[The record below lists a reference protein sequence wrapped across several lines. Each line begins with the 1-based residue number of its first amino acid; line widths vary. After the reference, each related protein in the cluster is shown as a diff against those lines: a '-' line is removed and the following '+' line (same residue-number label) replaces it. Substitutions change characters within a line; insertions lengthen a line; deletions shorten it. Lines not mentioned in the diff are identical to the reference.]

1 MSGAIGNTASTAAAE
16 GRVGQ
21 TIGGMAAAA
30 AVLGGD
36 GGAFKRFLVEEVI
49 FDPHELDEER
59 IKDLQG
65 KYGIVEAAFFHQM
78 PQNTVIGKLVSDGAA
93 GHERHH
99 YLFPFF
105 SQHLMLPAQ
114 AGEHVWAFFEE
125 GKAIDY
131 GFWVCRITEPRHVD
145 DVNHTHADRKHH
157 ITERAKDAAQKFEG
171 APDEKPTFD
180 NGPTRLRDGKVV
192 SSGVSASSADAD
204 QKAYEKLLK
213 ETDSAKIGEYE
224 AVPRYRKRPGDTV
237 IQGSN
242 NTLIA
247 LGTDRT
253 GRTADFEASSKGK
266 RVKGKPIK
274 DRKGKA
280 GTIDIVAGRGQKKK
294 TEIKEI
300 ENSLG
305 RKEGSKRKADENR
318 EEGDPDFAFD
328 LSRVY
333 ISMSTDA
340 DGNFELNF
348 SSRESPGPATVIKT
362 DHIRLV
368 ARKTAKIL
376 VQPEPNAPESQCAG
390 FLLKDGNVVAIPAA
404 DGYVLLGGEDAS
416 MVPLCQPA
424 AVKGGGQVS
433 GPPITSTIGSQVGL
447 GGPNGQYPK
456 KVLMK

>member
-1 MSGAIGNTASTAAAE
+1 MNNSIGNGVSSAAAE

-21 TIGGMAAAA
+21 TLGAMGMAAAS
-30 AVLGGD
+30 LGGG

-49 FDPHELDEER
+49 FDPHELDDDR
-59 IKDLQG
+59 IKDIQA
-65 KYGIVEAAFFHQM
+65 KYGIADGAFIRQM
-78 PQNTVIGKLVSDGAA
+78 PPNTVIGRMLNDTGS
-93 GHERHH
+93 GHERRH

-105 SQHLMLPAQ
+105 PPHLMLPSQ

-125 GKAIDY
+125 GKAIDH
-131 GFWVCRITEPRHVD
+131 GFWMCRISEPRHVD
-145 DVNHTHADRKHH
+145 DNNHTHADRKHH
-157 ITERAKDAAQKFEG
+157 VTERPKDAAQKFDG
-171 APDEKPTFD
+171 APDDKPTFD
-180 NGPTRLRDGKVV
+180 NGPTQLRDGKVIA
-192 SSGVSASSADAD
+192 SGATASSSDVD

-213 ETDSAKIGEYE
+213 DTDSAKITDYE

-237 IQGSN
+237 FQGSN

-253 GRTADFEASSKGK
+253 GRTADFEASDKGK
-266 RVKGKPIK
+266 RVKEKPKK
-274 DRKGKA
+274 DQKGKA
-280 GTIDIVAGRGQKKK
+280 GTIDIVVGRGQKKK

-300 ENSLG
+300 ANSLG

-318 EEGDPDFAFD
+318 EEGDPDFEFD

-333 ISMSTDA
+333 ISMNTDA
-340 DGNFELNF
+340 DGNFGINF
-348 SSRESPGPATVIKT
+348 SSKEKPGPATVIKT
-362 DHIRLV
+362 DHIRIV

-376 VQPEPNAPESQCAG
+376 VQPEADAPESQCAG

-404 DGYVLLGGEDAS
+404 DGYVMLGGEDAN

-447 GGPNGQYPK
+447 GGPNGQFAK
-456 KVLMK
+456 KVLIK

>member
-1 MSGAIGNTASTAAAE
+1 MNGSIGNGASSAAAE

-21 TIGGMAAAA
+21 AVGGMAMAAAA
-30 AVLGGD
+30 LGS
-36 GGAFKRFLVEEVI
+36 GGTFKRFLVEEVI
-49 FDPHELDEER
+49 FDPQELDEQR
-59 IKDLQG
+59 IKDLQA
-65 KYGIVEAAFFHQM
+65 KYGIIEAAFLLHM
-78 PQNTVIGKLVSDGAA
+78 PPNTVIGRLVSEGSS
-93 GHERHH
+93 GHDRHH
-99 YLFPFF
+99 YMFPFF
-105 SQHLMLPAQ
+105 PPHLMLPAQ

-125 GKAIDY
+125 GKAIDH
-131 GFWVCRITEPRHVD
+131 GFWLCRISEPRHVD
-145 DVNHTHADRKHH
+145 DLNHTHADRKYHV
-157 ITERAKDAAQKFEG
+157 TERAKDAAEKFEG
-171 APDEKPTFD
+171 TPDEKPTFD

-192 SSGVSASSADAD
+192 SSGVSASSSDAD

-213 ETDSAKIGEYE
+213 DTDSAKVADHE

-253 GRTADFEASSKGK
+253 GRSADFEASPKGK
-266 RVKGKPIK
+266 RVKGKPTK
-274 DRKGKA
+274 DQKGKS
-280 GTIDIVAGRGQKKK
+280 GTVDIVAGRGQRKR
-294 TEIKEI
+294 TEIKEV
-300 ENSLG
+300 ENSIG
-305 RKEGSKRKADENR
+305 KKEGSKRRADENR

-333 ISMSTDA
+333 VSMNTDV

-348 SSRESPGPATVIKT
+348 SSREDPGPATVIKT

-376 VQPEPNAPESQCAG
+376 VQPTPNAPESQCAG
-390 FLLKDGNVVAIPAA
+390 FLLKDGNVVAIPAD
-404 DGYVLLGGEDAS
+404 DGYILLGGEDAN

-424 AVKGGGQVS
+424 ATKGGGQVN
-433 GPPITSTIGSQVGL
+433 GPPITSTIGAQVGL